1 MGRDYID
8 ELVHA
13 IERVV
18 TPDAASLREIL
29 FVSGMPESTQNLRYL
44 GYNRQIITE
53 EFRTLE
59 FSAVAVI
66 NNRRIGQW
74 RLTGRKKKLSQII
87 FSTRW
92 TRNSLDLFMN
102 KLRCHPEMMDIMA
115 SAETDYTL
123 LGILQIDQLHGTDV
137 LTRKYRYIR
146 PVIAIP
152 DIHEDALKTVR
163 AFEAANEMRESR
175 ITGMLLYRK
184 SGLQMRSH

>member
-92 TRNSLDLFMN
+92 TRNPLDLFMN

-137 LTRKYRYIR
+137 LTRKCRYIR

>member
-29 FVSGMPESTQNLRYL
+29 FVAGMPEQTQNLRYL

-66 NNRRIGQW
+66 NNRRIGRW
-74 RLTGRKKKLSQII
+74 RLTGRKKKLSQLI
-87 FSTRW
+87 FSARW
-92 TRNSLDLFMN
+92 TRNPLDLFLN
-102 KLRCHPEMMDIMA
+102 NLRCHSEMMDILA
-115 SAETDYTL
+115 SADTDYTL
-123 LGILQIDQLHGTDV
+123 LGILQLDQLHGTDV
-137 LTRKYRYIR
+137 LTHNYRYIR

-152 DIHEDALKTVR
+152 NIHDDALKTVR
-163 AFEAANEMRESR
+163 EFEAANEMRESR
-175 ITGMLLYRK
+175 ITGSLLYRK

>member
-1 MGRDYID
+1 VGRDHID

-18 TPDAASLREIL
+18 TPDTASLREIL
-29 FVSGMPESTQNLRYL
+29 FVSGMPERTQNLRYL

-66 NNRRIGQW
+66 NNRRAGKW

-87 FSTRW
+87 FSARW
-92 TRNSLDLFMN
+92 TRNPLDLFMN
-102 KLRCHPEMMDIMA
+102 NLRCHSEMMDILA
-115 SAETDYTL
+115 SANTDYTL
-123 LGILQIDQLHGTDV
+123 LGIIQLDQLQGTDV
-137 LTRKYRYIR
+137 LTHNYRYIR
-146 PVIAIP
+146 PVLAIP
-152 DIHEDALKTVR
+152 DIEDHALKTVK

-184 SGLQMRSH
+184 SGLQMRSQ

>member
-1 MGRDYID
+1 VGRDYID